1 MTSEYETY
9 LRDKVDAAR
18 HSKRAG
24 KGLSHAEV
32 EAHFAKRRARINGQ
46 T

>member
-1 MTSEYETY
+1 MTREYEAY

-18 HSKRAG
+18 CSKRSG
-24 KGLSHAEV
+24 KSLSHAEV
-32 EAHFAKRRARINGQ
+32 EAHFATRRARIKGQ